1 MRLAQARYLLVRAPA
16 LVPCLLATAA
26 LVALG
31 VSEAGFNPSAWY
43 PATLFVLGLLAVTLI
58 ALGPPRGLPRL
69 LIAALALFAA
79 YTLWTYLSI
88 AWAEQ
93 QGAALEGANRTA
105 LYLCLFA
112 LFCLW
117 PIDAAGGRI
126 VLGTLGLGI
135 AGAGA
140 VELLRIDSAA
150 DPAGYIVEGRVVEP
164 AGYVNANAALWT
176 VGLLACLPP
185 AAGRD
190 VPAVLRGLALGGA
203 GLLGALA
210 LLAQSR
216 GWLLA
221 LPLGVLAFV
230 LISPGRLRALLVVL
244 ATGAGMAAALG
255 PLLAVHDDFS
265 GAGLDELVADAARAS
280 WLMAGA
286 LTVLGFA
293 GALLDRRI
301 SSGFRAR
308 PRRPGPRPAVMGI
321 AVAVV
326 VAAAIGL
333 VAADAPGRAS
343 DAWDDF
349 KEGGQ
354 PEAGGSRFSS
364 IGTYRYDFWRVAWD
378 EFADNPVAGIGVENF
393 QASYLRR
400 GESFEKPRYAHS
412 LELGVLSQTGLV
424 GGVLLFGALGA
435 ALVAAA
441 RRLTRAGPL
450 RWVSAGGLA
459 VFAYWFAHA
468 SVDWLWEFPALGG
481 AAFMALGLA
490 VAPAAAPEADAASVR
505 RPLGVA
511 ATVGVF
517 ACCLPLAVAVGAPW
531 LSERQIQRALADWRA
546 SPGTALNRL
555 DRAADLNPL
564 SPRAQLTAGTI
575 AVNIDALDVAADR
588 FRAAL
593 RREPDNSYAL
603 LELGVI
609 ASERGR
615 PDAAERYLE
624 RALELA
630 PRDEIIEGALEE
642 VRAGRLV
649 RLADVNS
656 AILDRANARRQ
667 PAP

>member
-1 MRLAQARYLLVRAPA
+1 MAVAQARYRLVRAPA
-16 LVPCLLATAA
+16 LVPCLLATAV

-31 VSEAGFNPSAWY
+31 ASEAGFNPTAWY
-43 PATLFVLGLLAVTLI
+43 PATLFVLGLLGVTLV
-58 ALGPPRGLPRL
+58 ALGPPRSLPRPL
-69 LIAALALFAA
+69 VVALMLFAA
-79 YTLWTYLSI
+79 YMLWTYLSI

-93 QGAALEGANRTA
+93 QGAAVEGANRTA
-105 LYLCLFA
+105 LYLCVFA
-112 LFCLW
+112 LYCLW
-117 PIDAAGGRI
+117 PLDSVGGRI

-135 AGAGA
+135 VGVGA
-140 VELLRIDSAA
+140 VELIRIDGAA
-150 DPAGYIVEGRVVEP
+150 DPAGYIVEGRIVEP

-176 VGLLACLPP
+176 VGLLACLPI

-221 LPLGVLAFV
+221 LPLGVLAFL
-230 LISPGRLRALLVVL
+230 LISPGRVRALLVVL
-244 ATGAGMAAALG
+244 AIGAGMAAVID
-255 PLLAVHDDFS
+255 PVLAVHDDFS
-265 GAGLDELVADAARAS
+265 RAGLDALLADAAHAS
-280 WLMAGA
+280 WVMAGA
-286 LTVLGFA
+286 LTLLGVGA
-293 GALLDRRI
+293 ALLDRR
-301 SSGFRAR
+301 AEPR
-308 PRRPGPRPAVMGI
+308 PRIRSRRRLSQPVLLGI
-321 AVAVV
+321 AVAAVGLG
-326 VAAAIGL
+326 AAAL
-333 VAADAPGRAS
+333 VAADVPSRAS

-349 KEGGQ
+349 KKGGQ

-364 IGTYRYDFWRVAWD
+364 VGTYRYDFWRVAWD
-378 EFADNPVAGIGVENF
+378 EFADNPVVGIGVENF

-400 GESFEKPRYAHS
+400 GDSFEKPRYAHS

-424 GGVLLFGALGA
+424 GGILLFGALGA
-435 ALVAAA
+435 TLVAAA
-441 RRLTRAGPL
+441 RRLSRDGPL

-459 VFAYWFAHA
+459 VFAYWVGHA

-490 VAPAAAPEADAASVR
+490 AAPVAAPEAQSEAR
-505 RPLGVA
+505 RPLGPA
-511 ATVGVF
+511 AALGVF

-531 LSERQIQRALADWRA
+531 LSERQVQRALDEWRS
-546 SPGTALNRL
+546 SPGTALDRL
-555 DRAADLNPL
+555 DRAAGLNPL
-564 SPRAQLTAGTI
+564 SPRPQLTAGTI
-575 AVNIDALDVAADR
+575 AVNVGALDVAVDR

-593 RREPDNSYAL
+593 RREPENSYAL

-609 ASERGR
+609 ASEQGR
-615 PDAAERYLE
+615 SAVAETYLE

-642 VRAGRLV
+642 VQAGRQI
-649 RLADVNS
+649 RLADVN
-656 AILDRANARRQ
+656 AGILGRANARRQ